1 MKNSV
6 AKSYRKENRASDQE
20 KKLQEENIKVMIEI
34 YGEDFINSYAAGNLR
49 KLYAEAK

>member
-1 MKNSV
+1 MKNSIV
-6 AKSYRKENRASDQE
+6 KSYQEKHRASDHE
-20 KKLQEENIKVMIEI
+20 KELREANIKVMIEI